1 MGAVGRRAALSK
13 GWLPPDGIVLTGGC
27 ALNVLANSQVQRAFP
42 TLPVHVPAAPSDCGL
57 AVGSAWLLAPPL
69 PRPLALGAA
78 AGGAA
83 EAAAALTLATREPQ
97 QSPPAQQ
104 LQYAGLP
111 LFDLPLL
118 NATAASLG
126 ATFATP
132 QAVAALLADHQI
144 VGVARGRA
152 EHGPRALGHRSL
164 LAVPSDGM
172 KERLNALKFRE
183 WYRPVAP
190 VLADEDADRVFA
202 RDASRRPVT
211 SPFMSFAPALSA
223 AAAEALPAVRHT
235 DRTARP
241 QTVSNVPGAAGYEPW
256 LHAVLTEVQAL
267 TGWAVLINTSF
278 NSRGRPILNSLA
290 EALSL
295 LVECDELDYVLVE
308 NWLFSKA
315 SARKAHAQQRLPAEG
330 QVFAEVLPWE

>member
-1 MGAVGRRAALSK
+1 L
-13 GWLPPDGIVLTGGC
+13 LPPDGIVLTGGC
-27 ALNVLANSQVQRAFP
+27 ALNVLANSKVQQAFP
-42 TLPVHVPAAPSDCGL
+42 HLQVHVPAAPSDCGL
-57 AVGSAWLLAPPL
+57 AVGSAWLLVPPL
-69 PRPLALGAA
+69 PRPLSSAA
-78 AGGAA
+78 
-83 EAAAALTLATREPQ
+83 TATRPHAPQ
-97 QSPPAQQ
+97 FPVQQ

-118 NATAASLG
+118 NATATALG
-126 ATFATP
+126 ATHASP

-144 VGVARGRA
+144 VGVVRGRA

-164 LAVPSDGM
+164 LARPSAGM

-190 VLADEDADRVFA
+190 VVAEEAADRVFA
-202 RDASRRPVT
+202 RDAAPRPAT
-211 SPFMSFAPALSA
+211 SPFMSFAPALLADA
-223 AAAEALPAVRHT
+223 ADALPAVRHT

-241 QTVSNVPGAAGYEPW
+241 QTVSQVVGTAGYEPW
-256 LHAVLTEVQAL
+256 LHAVLAEVQVR

-290 EALSL
+290 EALAL

-308 NWLFSKA
+308 SWLFSKA
-315 SARKAHAQQRLPAEG
+315 SVLEAHAQRRLPAEG